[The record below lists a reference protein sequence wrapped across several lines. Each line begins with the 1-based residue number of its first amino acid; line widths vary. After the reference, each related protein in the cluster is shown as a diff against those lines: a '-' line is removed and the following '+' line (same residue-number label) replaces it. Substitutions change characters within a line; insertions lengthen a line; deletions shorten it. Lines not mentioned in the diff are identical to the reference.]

1 MSPRDRARL
10 LATTGLL
17 AAACAALPLDRPQ
30 VVEHPPLDDA
40 RGLVRQADVLVATR
54 AYPAASRLY
63 EETIR
68 RFPGDPAQ
76 DRALYGLGRLLVRAD
91 NPGRSYPRALLYFDR
106 LLREHPDSPYAAD
119 AQAWRGLL
127 AAYLARS
134 QELERLKQAD
144 LELERR
150 RSPVSGSSSSS
161 PRR

>member
-1 MSPRDRARL
+1 MRRPSLERGWTRRAW
-10 LATTGLL
+10 
-17 AAACAALPLDRPQ
+17 
-30 VVEHPPLDDA
+30 
-40 RGLVRQADVLVATR
+40 LVAR
-54 AYPAASRLY
+54 RVRRSIANPVGAARSAAVFLNVPPF
-63 EETIR
+63 TSL
-68 RFPGDPAQ
+68 F
-76 DRALYGLGRLLVRAD
+76 RALYGLGRLLVRTD

-106 LLREHPDSPYAAD
+106 LLREHPDGPHAAD